1 MLEQMKEDW
10 GKELKNAS
18 NKEQLRIIKDC
29 LISIR
34 DNLKIST
41 EDTISLLLYIDP
53 YNVNPPMGIDDEV
66 VTEVYR
72 TMLKF
77 NYFVKFYVFNND
89 VYYHLDGR
97 NFVKFYVF
105 NNDVYYHL
113 DGRKVSLSYL
123 RNYLSEDDS
132 FGWLKFVIRR
142 NCTNQHLYLCCV
154 KKNIAKIKAAMVDT
168 FTKLLNLN

>member
-29 LISIR
+29 LTSIR
-34 DNLKIST
+34 DDLKISN

-53 YNVNPPMGIDDEV
+53 YNINPPMGIDDEV
-66 VTEVYR
+66 VSEVYR
-72 TMLKF
+72 KILKF
-77 NYFVKFYVFNND
+77 NYFI
-89 VYYHLDGR
+89 
-97 NFVKFYVF
+97 KFYVF

-123 RNYLSEDDS
+123 RNYLSENDS
-132 FGWLKFVIRR
+132 FGWLKFVTRR
-142 NCTNQHLYLCCV
+142 NCANQHLYLCCV

>member
-18 NKEQLRIIKDC
+18 NKEQLEIIKDC

-34 DNLKIST
+34 DDLKISN

-53 YNVNPPMGIDDEV
+53 YNINPPMGIDEEV
-66 VTEVYR
+66 VSEVYR

-77 NYFVKFYVFNND
+77 NYFIKFYVFNND
-89 VYYHLDGR
+89 VYYHLDG
-97 NFVKFYVF
+97 K
-105 NNDVYYHL
+105 
-113 DGRKVSLSYL
+113 KVSLSYL

-132 FGWLKFVIRR
+132 FGWLKFVTRR

-154 KKNIAKIKAAMVDT
+154 KKNIAKIKAAMVET

>member
-18 NKEQLRIIKDC
+18 DKEQLRIIKNC

-53 YNVNPPMGIDDEV
+53 YNINPPMGIDEEV
-66 VTEVYR
+66 VREVYR

-77 NYFVKFYVFNND
+77 NYFIKFYVFNND
-89 VYYHLDGR
+89 VYYHLDG
-97 NFVKFYVF
+97 K
-105 NNDVYYHL
+105 
-113 DGRKVSLSYL
+113 KVSLSYL

-132 FGWLKFVIRR
+132 FGWLKFVLRR

>member
-34 DNLKIST
+34 DDLKISN

-53 YNVNPPMGIDDEV
+53 YNINPPMGIDDEV
-66 VTEVYR
+66 VSEVYR

-77 NYFVKFYVFNND
+77 NY
-89 VYYHLDGR
+89 
-97 NFVKFYVF
+97 FVKFYVF

-132 FGWLKFVIRR
+132 FGWLKFVTRR

>member
-34 DNLKIST
+34 DDLKIST

-53 YNVNPPMGIDDEV
+53 YNINPPMGIDGEV
-66 VTEVYR
+66 VSEVYR
-72 TMLKF
+72 KILKF
-77 NYFVKFYVFNND
+77 NYFI
-89 VYYHLDGR
+89 
-97 NFVKFYVF
+97 KFYVF

-132 FGWLKFVIRR
+132 FGWLKFVTRR
-142 NCTNQHLYLCCV
+142 NYTNQHLYLCCV

>member
-1 MLEQMKEDW
+1 MLEQIKEDW

-34 DNLKIST
+34 DDLKISN

-53 YNVNPPMGIDDEV
+53 YNINPPMGIDDEV

-77 NYFVKFYVFNND
+77 NYFI
-89 VYYHLDGR
+89 
-97 NFVKFYVF
+97 KFYVF

-132 FGWLKFVIRR
+132 FGWLKFVTRR
-142 NCTNQHLYLCCV
+142 NYTNQHLYLCCV

>member
-29 LISIR
+29 LTSIR
-34 DNLKIST
+34 DDLKISN

-53 YNVNPPMGIDDEV
+53 YNINPPMGIDEEV
-66 VTEVYR
+66 VSEVYR

-77 NYFVKFYVFNND
+77 NYFI
-89 VYYHLDGR
+89 
-97 NFVKFYVF
+97 KFYVF

-132 FGWLKFVIRR
+132 FGWLKFVTRR
-142 NCTNQHLYLCCV
+142 NYTNQHLYLCCV

>member
-1 MLEQMKEDW
+1 MKEDW

-34 DNLKIST
+34 DDLKISN

-53 YNVNPPMGIDDEV
+53 YNINPPMGIDEEV
-66 VTEVYR
+66 VSEVYR

-77 NYFVKFYVFNND
+77 NYFI
-89 VYYHLDGR
+89 
-97 NFVKFYVF
+97 KFYVF

-132 FGWLKFVIRR
+132 FGWLKFVTRR

>member
-18 NKEQLRIIKDC
+18 NKEQLRIIKGC

-34 DNLKIST
+34 DDLKIST

-53 YNVNPPMGIDDEV
+53 YNINPPMGIDGEV
-66 VTEVYR
+66 VSEVYR
-72 TMLKF
+72 KILKF
-77 NYFVKFYVFNND
+77 NYFI
-89 VYYHLDGR
+89 
-97 NFVKFYVF
+97 KFYVF

-132 FGWLKFVIRR
+132 FGWLKFVTRR
-142 NCTNQHLYLCCV
+142 NYTNQHLYLCCV

>member
-53 YNVNPPMGIDDEV
+53 YNINPPMGIDDEV

-77 NYFVKFYVFNND
+77 NYFIKFYVFNND
-89 VYYHLDGR
+89 VYYHLDG
-97 NFVKFYVF
+97 K
-105 NNDVYYHL
+105 
-113 DGRKVSLSYL
+113 KVSLSYL
-123 RNYLSEDDS
+123 RNYLHEDDS
-132 FGWLKFVIRR
+132 FGWLKFVTRR

-154 KKNIAKIKAAMVDT
+154 KKNIAKIKVAMVDT

>member
-1 MLEQMKEDW
+1 MLKQMKEDW

-34 DNLKIST
+34 DDLKIST

-53 YNVNPPMGIDDEV
+53 YNINPPMGIDDEV
-66 VTEVYR
+66 VSEVYR
-72 TMLKF
+72 KILKF
-77 NYFVKFYVFNND
+77 NYFIKFYVFNND
-89 VYYHLDGR
+89 VYYHLDG
-97 NFVKFYVF
+97 K
-105 NNDVYYHL
+105 
-113 DGRKVSLSYL
+113 KVSLSYL

-132 FGWLKFVIRR
+132 FGWLKFVTRR

-154 KKNIAKIKAAMVDT
+154 KKNIAKIKVAMVDT

>member
-18 NKEQLRIIKDC
+18 NKEQLEIIKNC

-34 DNLKIST
+34 DDLKISN

-53 YNVNPPMGIDDEV
+53 YNINPPMRIDEEV
-66 VTEVYR
+66 VSEVYR

-77 NYFVKFYVFNND
+77 NYFIKFYVFNND
-89 VYYHLDGR
+89 VYYHLDG
-97 NFVKFYVF
+97 K
-105 NNDVYYHL
+105 
-113 DGRKVSLSYL
+113 KVSLSYL

-132 FGWLKFVIRR
+132 FGWLKFVTRR

-154 KKNIAKIKAAMVDT
+154 KKNIAKIKAAMVET

>member
-34 DNLKIST
+34 DDLKIST

-53 YNVNPPMGIDDEV
+53 YNINPPMGIDEEV
-66 VTEVYR
+66 VSEVYR

-77 NYFVKFYVFNND
+77 NYFI
-89 VYYHLDGR
+89 
-97 NFVKFYVF
+97 KFYVF

-132 FGWLKFVIRR
+132 FGWLKFVTRR

>member
-34 DNLKIST
+34 DDLKIST

-53 YNVNPPMGIDDEV
+53 YNISPPMGIDEEV
-66 VTEVYR
+66 VRDVYR
-72 TMLKF
+72 TILKF
-77 NYFVKFYVFNND
+77 NY
-89 VYYHLDGR
+89 
-97 NFVKFYVF
+97 FVKFYVF

-132 FGWLKFVIRR
+132 FGWLKFVTRR

>member
-29 LISIR
+29 LTSIR
-34 DNLKIST
+34 DDLKISN

-53 YNVNPPMGIDDEV
+53 YNINPPMGIDEEV
-66 VTEVYR
+66 VKEVYLKMR
-72 TMLKF
+72 KF
-77 NYFVKFYVFNND
+77 NYFI
-89 VYYHLDGR
+89 
-97 NFVKFYVF
+97 KFYVF

-132 FGWLKFVIRR
+132 FGWLKFVTRR
-142 NCTNQHLYLCCV
+142 NYTNQHLYLCCV

>member
-10 GKELKNAS
+10 EKELKNAS

-29 LISIR
+29 LTSIR
-34 DNLKIST
+34 DDLKISN
-41 EDTISLLLYIDP
+41 EDTISLLLYTDP
-53 YNVNPPMGIDDEV
+53 YNINPPMGIDEEV
-66 VTEVYR
+66 VKEVYLKMR
-72 TMLKF
+72 KF
-77 NYFVKFYVFNND
+77 NYFI
-89 VYYHLDGR
+89 
-97 NFVKFYVF
+97 KFYVF

-132 FGWLKFVIRR
+132 LGWLKFVTRR

>member
-34 DNLKIST
+34 DDLKIST

-53 YNVNPPMGIDDEV
+53 YNINPPMGIDGEV
-66 VTEVYR
+66 VSEVYR
-72 TMLKF
+72 KILKF
-77 NYFVKFYVFNND
+77 NYFIKFYVFNND
-89 VYYHLDGR
+89 VYYHLDG
-97 NFVKFYVF
+97 K
-105 NNDVYYHL
+105 
-113 DGRKVSLSYL
+113 KVSLNYL

-132 FGWLKFVIRR
+132 FGWLKFVTRR

>member
-34 DNLKIST
+34 DDLKISN

-53 YNVNPPMGIDDEV
+53 YNINPPMGIDDEV

-97 NFVKFYVF
+97 
-105 NNDVYYHL
+105 
-113 DGRKVSLSYL
+113 KVSLSYL

-132 FGWLKFVIRR
+132 FGWLKFVTRR

>member
-10 GKELKNAS
+10 GKELKKNAS

-34 DNLKIST
+34 DDLKIST

-53 YNVNPPMGIDDEV
+53 YNINPPMGIDGEV
-66 VTEVYR
+66 VSEVYR
-72 TMLKF
+72 KILKF
-77 NYFVKFYVFNND
+77 NYFI
-89 VYYHLDGR
+89 
-97 NFVKFYVF
+97 KFYVF

-132 FGWLKFVIRR
+132 FGWLKFVTRR
-142 NCTNQHLYLCCV
+142 NYTNQHLYLCCV

>member
-29 LISIR
+29 LTSIR
-34 DNLKIST
+34 DYLKISN

-53 YNVNPPMGIDDEV
+53 YNINPPMGIDEEV
-66 VTEVYR
+66 VSEVYR

-77 NYFVKFYVFNND
+77 NYFI
-89 VYYHLDGR
+89 
-97 NFVKFYVF
+97 KFYVF

-123 RNYLSEDDS
+123 HNYLSEDDS
-132 FGWLKFVIRR
+132 FGWLKFVTRR

>member
-29 LISIR
+29 LTSIR
-34 DNLKIST
+34 DDLKISN

-53 YNVNPPMGIDDEV
+53 YNINPPMGIDDEV

-97 NFVKFYVF
+97 
-105 NNDVYYHL
+105 
-113 DGRKVSLSYL
+113 KVSLSYL

-132 FGWLKFVIRR
+132 FGWLKFVTRR

>member
-29 LISIR
+29 LTSIR
-34 DNLKIST
+34 DDLKISN

-53 YNVNPPMGIDDEV
+53 YSINPPMGIDDEV
-66 VTEVYR
+66 VSEVYR

-77 NYFVKFYVFNND
+77 NY
-89 VYYHLDGR
+89 
-97 NFVKFYVF
+97 FVKFYVF

-132 FGWLKFVIRR
+132 FGWLKFVTRR

>member
-29 LISIR
+29 LTSIR
-34 DNLKIST
+34 DDLKISN

-53 YNVNPPMGIDDEV
+53 YNINPPMGIDEEV
-66 VTEVYR
+66 VSEVYR
-72 TMLKF
+72 TILKF
-77 NYFVKFYVFNND
+77 NYFI
-89 VYYHLDGR
+89 
-97 NFVKFYVF
+97 KFYVF

-132 FGWLKFVIRR
+132 FGWLKFVTRR

>member
-34 DNLKIST
+34 DDLKIST

-53 YNVNPPMGIDDEV
+53 YNINPPMKIDGEV
-66 VTEVYR
+66 VSEVYR
-72 TMLKF
+72 KILKF
-77 NYFVKFYVFNND
+77 NYFI
-89 VYYHLDGR
+89 
-97 NFVKFYVF
+97 KFYVF

-132 FGWLKFVIRR
+132 FGWLKFVTRR
-142 NCTNQHLYLCCV
+142 NYTNQHLYLCCV

>member
-29 LISIR
+29 LTSIR
-34 DNLKIST
+34 DDLKISN

-53 YNVNPPMGIDDEV
+53 YNINPPMGIDEEV
-66 VTEVYR
+66 VSEVYR

-77 NYFVKFYVFNND
+77 NYFI
-89 VYYHLDGR
+89 
-97 NFVKFYVF
+97 KFYVF

-132 FGWLKFVIRR
+132 FGWLKFVTRR

-154 KKNIAKIKAAMVDT
+154 KINIAKIKVAMVDT

>member
-29 LISIR
+29 LTSIR
-34 DNLKIST
+34 DDLKISN

-53 YNVNPPMGIDDEV
+53 YNINPPMGIDEEV
-66 VTEVYR
+66 VSEVYR

-77 NYFVKFYVFNND
+77 NYFI
-89 VYYHLDGR
+89 
-97 NFVKFYVF
+97 KFYVF

-123 RNYLSEDDS
+123 RNYLSEDDKQVLMS
-132 FGWLKFVIRR
+132 LA
-142 NCTNQHLYLCCV
+142 T
-154 KKNIAKIKAAMVDT
+154 KKRARGIARFI
-168 FTKLLNLN
+168 

>member
-34 DNLKIST
+34 DNLKISN

-53 YNVNPPMGIDDEV
+53 YNINPPMGIDDEV

-77 NYFVKFYVFNND
+77 NYFI
-89 VYYHLDGR
+89 
-97 NFVKFYVF
+97 KFYVF

-132 FGWLKFVIRR
+132 FGWLKFVTRR

-154 KKNIAKIKAAMVDT
+154 KKNIAKIKAAMGDT

>member
-29 LISIR
+29 LTSIR
-34 DNLKIST
+34 DDLKISN

-53 YNVNPPMGIDDEV
+53 YNINPPMGIDEEV
-66 VTEVYR
+66 VSEVYR

-77 NYFVKFYVFNND
+77 NYFIKFYVFNND
-89 VYYHLDGR
+89 VYYHLD
-97 NFVKFYVF
+97 
-105 NNDVYYHL
+105 D
-113 DGRKVSLSYL
+113 RKVSLSYL

-132 FGWLKFVIRR
+132 FGWLKFVTRR

>member
-34 DNLKIST
+34 DNLKISN

-53 YNVNPPMGIDDEV
+53 YNINPPMGTDEEV
-66 VTEVYR
+66 AREVYR
-72 TMLKF
+72 TILKF
-77 NYFVKFYVFNND
+77 NYFIKEYVFHNE
-89 VYYHLDGR
+89 
-97 NFVKFYVF
+97 VF
-105 NNDVYYHL
+105 YHL

-132 FGWLKFVIRR
+132 FGWLKFVLRR

>member
-34 DNLKIST
+34 DGLKISN

-53 YNVNPPMGIDDEV
+53 YNINPPMGIDDEV
-66 VTEVYR
+66 VSEVYR
-72 TMLKF
+72 KMLKF
-77 NYFVKFYVFNND
+77 NYFI
-89 VYYHLDGR
+89 
-97 NFVKFYVF
+97 KFYVF

-132 FGWLKFVIRR
+132 FGWLKFVTRR

>member
-29 LISIR
+29 LTSIR
-34 DNLKIST
+34 DDLKISN

-53 YNVNPPMGIDDEV
+53 YNINPPMGIDEEV
-66 VTEVYR
+66 VSEVYR

-77 NYFVKFYVFNND
+77 NYFIKFYVFNND
-89 VYYHLDGR
+89 VYYHLDG
-97 NFVKFYVF
+97 K
-105 NNDVYYHL
+105 
-113 DGRKVSLSYL
+113 KVSLSYL

-132 FGWLKFVIRR
+132 FGWLKFVTRR

>member
-18 NKEQLRIIKDC
+18 NKEQLKIIKEC
-29 LISIR
+29 LIFVR
-34 DNLKIST
+34 DNLKISN

-53 YNVNPPMGIDDEV
+53 YNINPPMGIDEEV
-66 VTEVYR
+66 VKEVYR

-77 NYFVKFYVFNND
+77 NY
-89 VYYHLDGR
+89 
-97 NFVKFYVF
+97 FVKFYVF

-132 FGWLKFVIRR
+132 FGWLKFVTRR

>member
-29 LISIR
+29 LTSIR
-34 DNLKIST
+34 DDLKISN

-53 YNVNPPMGIDDEV
+53 YNINPPMGIDEEV
-66 VTEVYR
+66 VSEVYR

-77 NYFVKFYVFNND
+77 NY
-89 VYYHLDGR
+89 
-97 NFVKFYVF
+97 FVKFYVF

-132 FGWLKFVIRR
+132 FGWLKFVTRR